1 MHCPILFFAAV
12 SVTLDPPTPAAIIR
26 GSFLLTCTAEIA
38 DGTTVQDFK
47 WYHNQTEIT
56 DDVILQ
62 SNYRFNIRRSGNV
75 SFLLVTSSERQDGG
89 EYYCEA
95 ILSGSTNSVNSSRHI
110 IRIRGIK
117 PIQHN
122 SRSPQIFS

>member
-12 SVTLDPPTPAAIIR
+12 SVTLDPPLVAIIR
-26 GSFLLTCTAEIA
+26 GSFRLTCTAEIA

-56 DDVILQ
+56 DDVIQQ
-62 SNYRFNIRRSGNV
+62 SNSRFNIRRSGNV
-75 SFLLVTSSERQDGG
+75 SVLKVTSSERQDGG

-95 ILSGSTNSVNSSRHI
+95 ILSGNTNSVNSSRHI
-110 IRIRGIK
+110 IPIRGIK
-117 PIQHN
+117 SIQHN
-122 SRSPQIFS
+122 RRSPQIFS